1 MQKKVLKNIR
11 QYHTCWFR
19 DEFYHHLL
27 AAYSFF
33 GVPAEYVV
41 CNYIIDV
48 EPYELGKDIVYSEHE
63 ILTDGEF
70 RALTG
75 ARPRSLRPDDLWKR
89 IITCIR
95 SEFPLIIGQDAFY
108 LPFRRKQFNKKHS
121 DNFVLI
127 YGVDPQKEIV
137 YLSGDTGTTLFN
149 FEEMALPFST
159 VKAAFDGYCA
169 RHENDAV
176 TAVMVEPVEN
186 VSLSRKSDVLNKLKE
201 SFFNRNYAQYASFY
215 RMFLDRPWTLE
226 DLKKWDAFTIK
237 YTNFFCILATQCGYI
252 FGSLRRSEA
261 MAGAGHSA
269 LRFLEIYK
277 QALAEENPELVSGE
291 EGSRLATDIE
301 ERLKYMNR
309 MKTAAPVVAG

>member
-1 MQKKVLKNIR
+1 
-11 QYHTCWFR
+11 
-19 DEFYHHLL
+19 
-27 AAYSFF
+27 
-33 GVPAEYVV
+33 
-41 CNYIIDV
+41 
-48 EPYELGKDIVYSEHE
+48 
-63 ILTDGEF
+63 
-70 RALTG
+70 
-75 ARPRSLRPDDLWKR
+75 
-89 IITCIR
+89 
-95 SEFPLIIGQDAFY
+95 
-108 LPFRRKQFNKKHS
+108 
-121 DNFVLI
+121 
-127 YGVDPQKEIV
+127 
-137 YLSGDTGTTLFN
+137 
-149 FEEMALPFST
+149 MALPFST

-201 SFFNRNYAQYASFY
+201 SFFDRNYAQYASFY

-261 MAGAGHSA
+261 MAGAWHSA

-277 QALAEENPELVSGE
+277 QAIAEENPELVSGE
-291 EGSRLATDIE
+291 EVSRLATDIE